1 MASSTFAPFARAARV
16 TLIAL
21 AAAGALGGTLMLE
34 GCGQQPP
41 SFSNLDITGNTQF
54 GKDFS
59 LPDTSGKM
67 RSLADFKG
75 KVVVLFFG
83 YTHCPDVCPTTM
95 AELSQA
101 LQQLGP
107 DAAKRVQV
115 IFVSVDPER
124 DSAAILS
131 QYVSAFNPTFIALRP
146 ANDVQL
152 KQVTKDFR
160 VYYAKVPGTTPDN
173 YTMDHTAASYVFD
186 TTGKLRLFARDGQGV
201 TPWLHDLKILL
212 ASND

>member
-1 MASSTFAPFARAARV
+1 MNRRTLARLARATV
-16 TLIAL
+16 MAL
-21 AAAGALGGTLMLE
+21 AAAGAVGATLGLE

-54 GKDFS
+54 GNNFT
-59 LPDTSGKM
+59 LPDSNGKTRTM
-67 RSLADFKG
+67 ADFKG

-107 DAAKRVQV
+107 DAGKRVQV

-124 DSAAILS
+124 DTPQILG

-146 ANDVQL
+146 ADDAQL

-160 VYYAKVPGTTPDN
+160 VYYAKVPGKTADG

-201 TPWLHDLKILL
+201 TPWVHDLKILL
-212 ASND
+212 GSNDAN

>member
-1 MASSTFAPFARAARV
+1 MAHRTLARFVRATV
-16 TLIAL
+16 VAL
-21 AAAGALGGTLMLE
+21 AAAGALGGTLVLE

-41 SFSNLDITGNTQF
+41 AFSNLDITGNTQF
-54 GKDFS
+54 GKDFA
-59 LPDTSGKM
+59 LPDTSGKT
-67 RSLADFKG
+67 RTLADFKD

-115 IFVSVDPER
+115 LFVTVDPER
-124 DSAAILS
+124 DTAQILGH
-131 QYVSAFNPTFIALRP
+131 YTAAFNPTFIGLRP
-146 ANDVQL
+146 GSEDQL
-152 KQVTKDFR
+152 KQVAKDFR
-160 VYYAKVPGTTPDN
+160 VYYAKVPGNTPDS

-212 ASND
+212 GSNSD